1 MHPKSLCMT
10 TITVKLNE
18 KTGLGKS
25 ILELLKSATKVSK
38 SLQIISSTVGKSKQ
52 EVYMLSDEEEKGL
65 LEAEADIKD
74 GRIHTLEESEKTLA
88 KYLK

>member
-1 MHPKSLCMT
+1 MT

-25 ILELLKSATKVSK
+25 ILELLKSTAKASK
-38 SLQIISSTVGKSKQ
+38 SVQIISPTVGKSKQ
-52 EVYMLSDEEEKGL
+52 EVYILSDEEEKGL

-74 GRIHTLEESEKTLA
+74 GRVHTLEESEKILA
-88 KYLK
+88 KHLK